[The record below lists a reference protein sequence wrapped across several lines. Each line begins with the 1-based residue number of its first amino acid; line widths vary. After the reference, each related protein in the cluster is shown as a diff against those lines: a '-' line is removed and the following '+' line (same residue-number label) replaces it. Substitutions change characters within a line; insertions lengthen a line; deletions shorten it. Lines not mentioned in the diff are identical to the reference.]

1 MKTTEHSSKKHSEI
15 SIIRANSVE
24 KIEEVF
30 SDPTLFKAYVNSA
43 EDFYKKFDKSNFF
56 AISILAN
63 KILKTKGRT
72 ILKKGQ
78 RKIANEIAEKYRS
91 VLLGQQKVV
100 GDQIL
105 NDDIEIVEEQSTQ
118 STKNIGIADK
128 INVSPVLMLFCFEK
142 NNIFI
147 KYMTYLK

>member
-1 MKTTEHSSKKHSEI
+1 MTTAKSSKKPSEI
-15 SIIRANSVE
+15 KKVRANWVE
-24 KIEEVF
+24 KIEKVF

-43 EDFYKKFDKSNFF
+43 EDFYKKFDKNNFF
-56 AISILAN
+56 AISKLAN
-63 KILKTKGRT
+63 KVLKTKTRT
-72 ILKKGQ
+72 ILKKEQ
-78 RKIANEIAEKYRS
+78 RKIANQIAEKYRS
-91 VLLGQQKVV
+91 ALLKKQKVV
-100 GDQIL
+100 EDQIC
-105 NDDIEIVEEQSTQ
+105 NDYVETVEEQTAQ